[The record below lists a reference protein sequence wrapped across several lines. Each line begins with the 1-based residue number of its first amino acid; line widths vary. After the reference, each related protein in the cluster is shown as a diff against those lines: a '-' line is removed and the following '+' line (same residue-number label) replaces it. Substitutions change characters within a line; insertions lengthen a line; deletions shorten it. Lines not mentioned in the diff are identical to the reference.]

1 MAIKEKLSEI
11 QKFSILKVIF
21 FSLKFV
27 GTVFVKI
34 IFVGT
39 VFVGIAFVI
48 SIISSHVNTELIII
62 LLKYLPILQAHVLG
76 FQI

>member
-21 FSLKFV
+21 FSFKFV

-48 SIISSHVNTELIII
+48 SINTELIII

>member
-48 SIISSHVNTELIII
+48 SNNHM
-62 LLKYLPILQAHVLG
+62 
-76 FQI
+76 